1 VRFTNGVTATDV
13 AGVRTDVTVDNTVV
27 AFLTGAQT
35 LDQKTLTNSGNVG
48 LANGSTLAVGSGT
61 NTLTTQTAAS
71 ISTGDG
77 LTTGKAVAVDTG
89 ASTFSTGSGTGFT
102 CASACGTGAAGFNS
116 LDSLTGAFGVR
127 STGAFTGTL
136 FALTADQT
144 TAGTVLGISANKLT
158 SGKAIDVQLGAL
170 YSGTGA
176 INVRAEAYTGTILNV
191 TSNSLAAAATQKLA
205 NVSSPQIGGTL
216 LNVSDTGAYAG
227 TGVVS
232 VDANAATNATI
243 VNVSAT
249 GLSNPAAKA
258 LSITTGTAGTGIF
271 VNTQA
276 AYVGNLIDLQASGS
290 SQFSVTQTGA
300 TTVGGTLAVHGASI
314 TGPIAGAFTI
324 DNGNPSAINIGGST
338 AATLN
343 LGKSGQIQAL
353 LGNVTVAGT
362 LTGQTGGAFT
372 IDNGIPSAINIGGST
387 AATLNLGKSGQI
399 QALLGNVTVA
409 GTLTGPM
416 ATVFTI
422 DNGNASAINIG
433 GSTAATLNLGK
444 SGQTQALLGNVTVA
458 GTLTGPTA
466 GAFTIDNGNPSAINI
481 GGSTAATL
489 NLGMSG
495 QIQALLGNVTI
506 AGTLGVTGGTTLS
519 STLGVTG
526 PTTLSSTLGV
536 TGATTLSSTLVVTGA
551 STLNGGLT
559 VTGGNANLGTTSSGP
574 VHIETRQ
581 TTAPAVAVGS
591 GAGAG
596 GSCTLGANSTDT
608 KGFVTIVTAG
618 TKTASAAMCTITF
631 NTAFGNAPSGHITP
645 GNAATASLTNTTGNP
660 FVTTTTTTLVITAN
674 TATVANS
681 TYIYFYVAID

>member
-1 VRFTNGVTATDV
+1 MRFTNGVTATDV

-387 AATLNLGKSGQI
+387 AATLNLGKSGQ
-399 QALLGNVTVA
+399 
-409 GTLTGPM
+409 
-416 ATVFTI
+416 
-422 DNGNASAINIG
+422 
-433 GSTAATLNLGK
+433 
-444 SGQTQALLGNVTVA
+444 TQALLGNVTVA

>member
-1 VRFTNGVTATDV
+1 MRFTNGVTATDV

-343 LGKSGQIQAL
+343 LGKSGQ
-353 LGNVTVAGT
+353 
-362 LTGQTGGAFT
+362 
-372 IDNGIPSAINIGGST
+372 
-387 AATLNLGKSGQI
+387 
-399 QALLGNVTVA
+399 
-409 GTLTGPM
+409 
-416 ATVFTI
+416 
-422 DNGNASAINIG
+422 
-433 GSTAATLNLGK
+433 
-444 SGQTQALLGNVTVA
+444 TQALLGNVTVA

-489 NLGMSG
+489 NLGKSG

>member
-1 VRFTNGVTATDV
+1 MRFTNGVTATDV

-362 LTGQTGGAFT
+362 LTG
-372 IDNGIPSAINIGGST
+372 
-387 AATLNLGKSGQI
+387 
-399 QALLGNVTVA
+399 
-409 GTLTGPM
+409 PM

>member
-362 LTGQTGGAFT
+362 LTG
-372 IDNGIPSAINIGGST
+372 
-387 AATLNLGKSGQI
+387 
-399 QALLGNVTVA
+399 
-409 GTLTGPM
+409 PM
-416 ATVFTI
+416 AT
-422 DNGNASAINIG
+422 
-433 GSTAATLNLGK
+433 
-444 SGQTQALLGNVTVA
+444 
-458 GTLTGPTA
+458 
-466 GAFTIDNGNPSAINI
+466 AFTIDNGNPSAINI

>member
-362 LTGQTGGAFT
+362 LTG
-372 IDNGIPSAINIGGST
+372 
-387 AATLNLGKSGQI
+387 
-399 QALLGNVTVA
+399 
-409 GTLTGPM
+409 PM

-444 SGQTQALLGNVTVA
+444 SGQTQALLGNVTV
-458 GTLTGPTA
+458 
-466 GAFTIDNGNPSAINI
+466 
-481 GGSTAATL
+481 
-489 NLGMSG
+489 
-495 QIQALLGNVTI
+495 

>member
-362 LTGQTGGAFT
+362 LTG
-372 IDNGIPSAINIGGST
+372 
-387 AATLNLGKSGQI
+387 
-399 QALLGNVTVA
+399 
-409 GTLTGPM
+409 PM

>member
-1 VRFTNGVTATDV
+1 MRFTNGVTATDV

-343 LGKSGQIQAL
+343 LG
-353 LGNVTVAGT
+353 
-362 LTGQTGGAFT
+362 
-372 IDNGIPSAINIGGST
+372 
-387 AATLNLGKSGQI
+387 
-399 QALLGNVTVA
+399 
-409 GTLTGPM
+409 
-416 ATVFTI
+416 
-422 DNGNASAINIG
+422 
-433 GSTAATLNLGK
+433 
-444 SGQTQALLGNVTVA
+444 
-458 GTLTGPTA
+458 
-466 GAFTIDNGNPSAINI
+466 
-481 GGSTAATL
+481 
-489 NLGMSG
+489 MSG